1 MNNHSNQSIV
11 KYMDED
17 VIIKKAIRA
26 LFEELGPIEAIRFIT
41 IPKTKRMESV
51 KRHREWQMMLDKEK
65 FLDEVFAEKL

>member
-1 MNNHSNQSIV
+1 MSIV

-26 LFEELGPIEAIRFIT
+26 LFEELGPIDAIRFIT

>member
-1 MNNHSNQSIV
+1 MSIV

-26 LFEELGPIEAIRFIT
+26 LVEELGPIDAIRFIT